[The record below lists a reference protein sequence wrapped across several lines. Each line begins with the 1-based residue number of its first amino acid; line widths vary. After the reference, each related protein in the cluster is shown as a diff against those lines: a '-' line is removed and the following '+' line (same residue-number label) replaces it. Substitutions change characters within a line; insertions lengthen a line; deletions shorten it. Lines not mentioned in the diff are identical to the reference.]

1 MYTVTQRVKLR
12 TIEYF
17 STFGRDTSPKKGKR
31 ILRTLEEEKVCMQY
45 RANYTYNFLC
55 VCRSR
60 KKFGKFPSSLD
71 EFLKAMHR

>member
-31 ILRTLEEEKVCMQY
+31 ILTTLEEEKVYVIPCKLY
-45 RANYTYNFLC
+45 I
-55 VCRSR
+55 
-60 KKFGKFPSSLD
+60 
-71 EFLKAMHR
+71 